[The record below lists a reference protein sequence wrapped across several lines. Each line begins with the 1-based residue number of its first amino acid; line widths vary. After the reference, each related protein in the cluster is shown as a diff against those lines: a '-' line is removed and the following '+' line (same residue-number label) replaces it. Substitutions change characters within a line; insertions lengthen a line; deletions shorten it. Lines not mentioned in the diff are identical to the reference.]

1 MGIGNVHIVQVA
13 IECGLIGCAWMECDF
28 DAASLSRRVVVDV
41 EVGRLVEAMEERS
54 WSRRIKVGMS
64 VDVPRLR
71 SDKEFESGSRTYTVA
86 SISSPGKG
94 GMTVENSA
102 GGCSFKS
109 VNFQKT
115 RIHSTTSMSRQAGE
129 RWQDNPLMQSISK
142 LAWCCAC
149 ESERLSKV
157 GRVGCRRGW

>member
-54 WSRRIKVGMS
+54 WSRRIEVGMS

-86 SISSPGKG
+86 SISSPGNG
-94 GMTVENSA
+94 GMAVGNSA
-102 GGCSFKS
+102 AATASSLSTSRIPK
-109 VNFQKT
+109 
-115 RIHSTTSMSRQAGE
+115 IHSITSMSR
-129 RWQDNPLMQSISK
+129 
-142 LAWCCAC
+142 
-149 ESERLSKV
+149 
-157 GRVGCRRGW
+157 

>member
-64 VDVPRLR
+64 VDVHCCQYFFAWKWWHGGRKQCGGY
-71 SDKEFESGSRTYTVA
+71 SFE
-86 SISSPGKG
+86 
-94 GMTVENSA
+94 
-102 GGCSFKS
+102 S
-109 VNFQKT
+109 VNFQNTKNSQ
-115 RIHSTTSMSRQAGE
+115 HHVYE
-129 RWQDNPLMQSISK
+129 SI
-142 LAWCCAC
+142 
-149 ESERLSKV
+149 
-157 GRVGCRRGW
+157 GG